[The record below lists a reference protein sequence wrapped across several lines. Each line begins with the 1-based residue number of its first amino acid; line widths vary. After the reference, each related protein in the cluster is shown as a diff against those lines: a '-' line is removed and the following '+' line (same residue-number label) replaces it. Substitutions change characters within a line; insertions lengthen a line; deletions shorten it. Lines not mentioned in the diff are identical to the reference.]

1 MNIHT
6 KIVGA
11 FNAIILSLTAAVT
24 IVMVLTLLDPSFD
37 RPERLVK
44 RGTVT
49 IQQLAVADTV
59 NVRHM

>member
-1 MNIHT
+1 VNIHT

-11 FNAIILSLTAAVT
+11 FDVIFLSLTAAVT
-24 IVMVLTLLDPSFD
+24 IMMVLTLLEPSFD

-49 IQQLAVADTV
+49 IQQLAMDDMV
-59 NVRHM
+59 NARHM